1 MPRSIHGAEP
11 ALAEQ
16 RVEAVAIDRRANSEL
31 HDRKGISALVS
42 LRFGRVAAVAQ
53 DDIGDKST
61 LEHRTGTHGPVVGG
75 ERVSLVLF
83 HRDGAKVVPLFRDK
97 PVVVGRAWPADAVL
111 EDPSLSRKHAEFVWE
126 DAGVFA
132 LDLGST
138 NGTLCRGV
146 PITDRTRIAPGESVV
161 LGAVTASLHVAQPRG
176 PTLEGIEGHDRFVQR
191 LDDELVRARR
201 FGRPLAVIM
210 MRALAREG
218 HVAQWLPRVRR
229 ELRDVD
235 RVAVY
240 GERAVWILMPETDPA
255 QALTKATSLCRGA
268 LGEPLLRAGVA
279 IFPDAGAHAEELV
292 AAARD
297 ACRRATDDERAVAAG
312 EVSAQPDAP
321 LVLSPKMIELYEMID
336 RVAPSHLPV
345 LIRGETG
352 SGKELIARA
361 LHLRGTRRDA
371 PLRSINCGA
380 IPGTLLE
387 SVLFGHE
394 KGAFTGADAARAGV
408 FEEAR
413 GGTVFLD
420 EVGELSPAAQ
430 AALLRVLEAKTI
442 TRVGAVEERAVDV
455 RIVAATHRDL
465 QRMSSEGGFR
475 EDLYFRLNG
484 VTLVV
489 PALRERPEEILP
501 LAERFLAEA
510 APGKTLGADV
520 RRRLMDHAWPGNVR
534 ELRNVI
540 ERAGVLSRND
550 EIGLEDLPEALTAG
564 IAAPPPNAT
573 ASSQPFKN
581 RNRHYEMELI
591 IDALRRAEGN
601 QTAAAKLLGMPL
613 RTLVHKIKQYG
624 IKKKY

>member
-1 MPRSIHGAEP
+1 MG
-11 ALAEQ
+11 
-16 RVEAVAIDRRANSEL
+16 
-31 HDRKGISALVS
+31 
-42 LRFGRVAAVAQ
+42 Q
-53 DDIGDKST
+53 DDKST
-61 LEHRTGTHGPVVGG
+61 LEHRTGTRGPVVGG

-83 HRDGAKVVPLFRDK
+83 HRDGAKVVPLYRDK

-126 DAGVFA
+126 DAGVFV

-138 NGTLCRGV
+138 NGTLRQGV
-146 PITDRTRIAPGESVV
+146 PIVDRTRIAPGESVV

-176 PTLEGIEGHDRFVQR
+176 PTLEGIEGHDRFVER

-201 FGRPLAVIM
+201 FGRPLAVVM

-218 HVAQWLPRVRR
+218 HVSRWLPRVRR

-235 RVAVY
+235 RVAIY
-240 GERAVWILMPETDPA
+240 GEQAVWILMPETDPG
-255 QALTKATSLCRGA
+255 QALSKASSLCRGE

-279 IFPDAGAHAEELV
+279 SFPDAAAHAEELIG
-292 AAARD
+292 AARE
-297 ACRRATDDERAVAAG
+297 ACRRASDDARAVSAAG
-312 EVSAQPDAP
+312 MPVQHDAA
-321 LVLSPKMIELYEMID
+321 LVLSPKMKELHAMID
-336 RVAPSHLPV
+336 RVAPSQLPV
-345 LIRGETG
+345 LIFGETG

-361 LHLRGTRRDA
+361 LHARGSRGDG

-380 IPGTLLE
+380 IPATLLE

-394 KGAFTGADAARAGV
+394 KGAFTGAETARAGV

-442 TRVGAVEERAVDV
+442 TRVGAVDERPVDV

-465 QRMSSEGGFR
+465 QRMAGEGTFR

-484 VTLVV
+484 VALSV
-489 PALRERPEEILP
+489 PPLRERPEEILP

-510 APGKTLGADV
+510 APGMTLGPDA

-534 ELRNVI
+534 ELRNAI
-540 ERAGVLSRND
+540 ERAAVLSRSD
-550 EIGLEDLPEALTAG
+550 VVELEDLPESLRAHVSVPLAD
-564 IAAPPPNAT
+564 
-573 ASSQPFKN
+573 ASASAQPFKD
-581 RNRHYEMELI
+581 RIRQYEIELI
-591 IDALRRAEGN
+591 VDALRRSDGN

-624 IKKKY
+624 IKKTY

>member
-1 MPRSIHGAEP
+1 MG
-11 ALAEQ
+11 
-16 RVEAVAIDRRANSEL
+16 
-31 HDRKGISALVS
+31 
-42 LRFGRVAAVAQ
+42 Q
-53 DDIGDKST
+53 DDIDIGDKTT
-61 LEHRTGTHGPVVGG
+61 LEHQTGTRGPVVGG

-83 HRDGAKVVPLFRDK
+83 HREGAKVVPLFRDK
-97 PVVVGRAWPADAVL
+97 PVVIGRAWPADAVL

-126 DAGVFA
+126 DAGVFV

-138 NGTLCRGV
+138 NGTLRQGV
-146 PITDRTRIAPGESVV
+146 AITERTRVAPGESVV

-176 PTLEGIEGHDRFVQR
+176 PTLDGIEGHDRFVQR

-201 FGRPLAVIM
+201 FGRPLAVVM

-240 GERAVWILMPETDPA
+240 GERAVWILMPETDSA
-255 QALTKATSLCRGA
+255 QALTKATSLCRGE

-279 IFPDAGAHAEELV
+279 TFPDAAAHAEELIG
-292 AAARD
+292 AARD
-297 ACRRATDDERAVAAG
+297 ACREATDDQRAVAAG
-312 EVSAQPDAP
+312 EISSQPDAP
-321 LVLSPKMIELYEMID
+321 IVLSPKMKELHAMVD

-361 LHLRGTRRDA
+361 LHLQGTRRDG

-387 SVLFGHE
+387 SMLFGHE
-394 KGAFTGADAARAGV
+394 KGAFTGADEARAGV

-442 TRVGAVEERAVDV
+442 TRVGAVEERPVDV

-465 QRMSSEGGFR
+465 QRMSEEGTFR

-484 VTLVV
+484 VMLIV
-489 PALRERPEEILP
+489 PPLRDRPEEILA

-510 APGKTLGADV
+510 APGKTLGPDV

-534 ELRNVI
+534 ELRNVV
-540 ERAGVLSRND
+540 ERAGVLSRAD
-550 EIGLEDLPEALTAG
+550 EIALEDLPDALTAG
-564 IAAPPPNAT
+564 LSAPLPADAS
-573 ASSQPFKN
+573 ASSQPFKD
-581 RNRHYEMELI
+581 RIRQYEMELI

>member
-1 MPRSIHGAEP
+1 MRTDSTC
-11 ALAEQ
+11 
-16 RVEAVAIDRRANSEL
+16 EAYL
-31 HDRKGISALVS
+31 
-42 LRFGRVAAVAQ
+42 GRVCASLPVVNPDEMA
-53 DDIGDKST
+53 DKTT
-61 LEHRTGTHGPVVGG
+61 LEHQTGTTGPVVGG

-83 HRDGAKVVPLFRDK
+83 HRNGTKVVSLYRDK
-97 PVVVGRAWPADAVL
+97 PVVVGRAYPADAVL

-126 DAGVFA
+126 DAGVFV

-138 NGTLCRGV
+138 NGTLRHGV
-146 PITDRTRIAPGESVV
+146 PMTDRVRIAPGESVV

-176 PTLEGIEGHDRFVQR
+176 ATLEGIEGHDRFVER

-201 FGRPLAVIM
+201 FGRPLAVVMI
-210 MRALAREG
+210 RALARDG
-218 HVAQWLPRVRR
+218 HVARWLPRVRR

-235 RVAVY
+235 RMAVY
-240 GERAVWILMPETDPA
+240 GDRAVWILMPETDA
-255 QALTKATSLCRGA
+255 ATGLTKATTLCRGE

-279 IFPDAGAHAEELV
+279 SFPDAAAHPDKLIG
-292 AAARD
+292 AARE
-297 ACRRATDDERAVAAG
+297 ACRRATDDQRAVSAAALP
-312 EVSAQPDAP
+312 VQSDAP
-321 LVLSPKMIELYEMID
+321 LVLSPKSKELHALID

-345 LIRGETG
+345 LVQGETG
-352 SGKELIARA
+352 SGKELVARA
-361 LHLRGTRRDA
+361 IHLRGTRRDG

-380 IPGTLLE
+380 IPATLLE

-394 KGAFTGADAARAGV
+394 KGAFTGADTARAGV

-442 TRVGAVEERAVDV
+442 TRVGSVEERPVDV

-465 QRMSSEGGFR
+465 QQMSQAGTFR
-475 EDLYFRLNG
+475 EDLFFRLNG
-484 VTLVV
+484 VMLHV
-489 PALRERPEEILP
+489 PPLRERPEEILP
-501 LAERFLAEA
+501 LAERFLTEA
-510 APGKTLGADV
+510 ATGKTLGPEA

-540 ERAGVLSRND
+540 ERAAVLARND
-550 EIGLEDLPEALTAG
+550 VIGVEDLPDALHAG
-564 IAAPPPNAT
+564 VAPVVD
-573 ASSQPFKN
+573 ASASAKPFKE
-581 RNRHYEMELI
+581 RIKQYEMELI
-591 IDALRRAEGN
+591 VDALRRAEGN

>member
-1 MPRSIHGAEP
+1 MGEES
-11 ALAEQ
+11 
-16 RVEAVAIDRRANSEL
+16 
-31 HDRKGISALVS
+31 
-42 LRFGRVAAVAQ
+42 
-53 DDIGDKST
+53 DKTT
-61 LEHRTGTHGPVVGG
+61 LEHQTGTRGPVVGG

-83 HRDGAKVVPLFRDK
+83 HREGAKVVPLYRDK

-126 DAGVFA
+126 DAGVFV

-138 NGTLCRGV
+138 NGTLRGGV
-146 PITDRTRIAPGESVV
+146 PITDRSRIAPGESVV

-191 LDDELVRARR
+191 LDEELVRARR
-201 FGRPLAVIM
+201 FGRPLTVVM

-218 HVAQWLPRVRR
+218 HVARWLPRVRR

-240 GERAVWILMPETDPA
+240 GERAVWILMPEMDPA
-255 QALTKATSLCRGA
+255 QALAKANALCRGE
-268 LGEPLLRAGVA
+268 LGEPLLRAGLA
-279 IFPDAGAHAEELV
+279 SFPGAAAHAEELIG
-292 AAARD
+292 AARD
-297 ACRRATDDERAVAAG
+297 AGRRATDDERAVAAG
-312 EVSAQPDAP
+312 EVSAHSDAP
-321 LVLSPKMIELYEMID
+321 LIASPKMKELHAMID

-361 LHLRGTRRDA
+361 LHLRGSRRDG

-380 IPGTLLE
+380 IPATLLE
-387 SVLFGHE
+387 SMLFGHE
-394 KGAFTGADAARAGV
+394 KGAFTGADTARAGI

-442 TRVGAVEERAVDV
+442 TRVGAVEERPVDV

-465 QRMSSEGGFR
+465 QQMSGEGTFR

-484 VTLVV
+484 VTLIV

-510 APGKTLGADV
+510 APGKTLGPEV

-540 ERAGVLSRND
+540 ERAAVLARGD
-550 EIGLEDLPEALTAG
+550 EIVLDDLPEALRG
-564 IAAPPPNAT
+564 GVAAPAAADAS
-573 ASSQPFKN
+573 ASSQPFKD
-581 RNRHYEMELI
+581 RIRQYEMELI
-591 IDALRRAEGN
+591 VDALRRSDGN